1 MIWIDVNQSVYD
13 IIRTH
18 PAFKTVLLEAG
29 FTQLSEPGILETV
42 GRFMTL
48 QKGILLRGINQDE
61 LERIA
66 QSNGFSLVRD

>member
-13 IIRTH
+13 IITAH
-18 PAFKTVLLEAG
+18 PEFKTVLLEAG

-66 QSNGFSLVRD
+66 QRNGFSLVRD